1 MNKLN
6 VLLSQNPQAK
16 SYFLSLD
23 EQEQGLLIQSSDSVA
38 TLADMKQVLHRC
50 NTNNKETGN
59 QFNARCCF

>member
-38 TLADMKQVLHRC
+38 TLADMKQVLHRWD
-50 NTNNKETGN
+50 TNSSAK
-59 QFNARCCF
+59 